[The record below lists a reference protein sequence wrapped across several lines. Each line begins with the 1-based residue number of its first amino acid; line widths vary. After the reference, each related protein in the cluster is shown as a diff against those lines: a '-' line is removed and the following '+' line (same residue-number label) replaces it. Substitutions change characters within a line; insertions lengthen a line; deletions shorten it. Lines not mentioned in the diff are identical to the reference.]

1 MPRTVANFQL
11 VWNFNFSK
19 DLQWK
24 ISKQTTAS
32 RLNCHVH
39 RLQLTSGLAWRN
51 VVFTL
56 SHWEPTQSMFSVCQA
71 QDGHQGPSF
80 PFACPSQAAGIL
92 SPAPAI
98 SIFRC
103 LYWEARS
110 LSRLRGHTVTVIG
123 DGMDQAKWEIPRSSI
138 MRGKEFSTFQKARC
152 HVACLH
158 AHGRCCLYFV
168 SAPDTKKDG
177 NASTEMLSFLLTKL
191 QQQGLHLPSTHLV
204 LQHDNTCRE
213 FKNHNGLR
221 WCVSQV
227 SAQNLASVTC
237 QFLRTGHTHEDVDQS
252 FGRLGRFM
260 QRFRDIQTPSE
271 IADVIRKYL
280 ETAKLP
286 FENERIV
293 VEMHRVRDWFT
304 GLFKDFF
311 YVCAIHAYRFLP
323 RVGFEFPFLVQ
334 SLAQVWLS
342 CGLPS
347 FFAERNWWTR
357 GTTLLQFPS
366 PSWYRLGLWSKKPFW
381 TISAPFQLGLAIDAN
396 NTVIQGH
403 IDTVISPHLLS
414 GLSSA
419 EIEQSPWNYPEHPSD
434 VIMRTAT
441 CIGTCHDC
449 GGWLSI
455 DTISA
460 QSFLLSDFG

>member
-1 MPRTVANFQL
+1 MCIDCNLLQVWLEEMSFLRFRTENQHSQCSQCVKHKT
-11 VWNFNFSK
+11 VIK
-19 DLQWK
+19 
-24 ISKQTTAS
+24 
-32 RLNCHVH
+32 
-39 RLQLTSGLAWRN
+39 GLA
-51 VVFTL
+51 
-56 SHWEPTQSMFSVCQA
+56 SHLLARAKQQEYY
-71 QDGHQGPSF
+71 HLHLR
-80 PFACPSQAAGIL
+80 SQYL
-92 SPAPAI
+92 D
-98 SIFRC
+98 RC

-110 LSRLRGHTVTVIG
+110 LSRLRGHTVTVIIG

-366 PSWYRLGLWSKKPFW
+366 PS
-381 TISAPFQLGLAIDAN
+381 
-396 NTVIQGH
+396 
-403 IDTVISPHLLS
+403 
-414 GLSSA
+414 
-419 EIEQSPWNYPEHPSD
+419 
-434 VIMRTAT
+434 
-441 CIGTCHDC
+441 
-449 GGWLSI
+449 
-455 DTISA
+455 
-460 QSFLLSDFG
+460 